1 MYMGEIHA
9 KNIFSLIKRQ
19 SFCSLEIYELSLINT
34 WRQRSYRWT
43 SHSMHLCAGLRR
55 KYGQRR
61 ARKSEMLASSFL
73 FTSLDWTLR
82 SSVNDALLNSVSWN
96 SRKAGSIPRSS
107 SSPVQPVG
115 GKGDG
120 GYRKRLGMQPV
131 MWQDCRWYAGS
142 THGIESAPVHGGSI
156 LRVKEK
162 RSNLSAGQQG
172 WVTLRQCKP
181 LQLMGQ
187 WRHGNVA
194 CATST
199 YYSER

>member
-1 MYMGEIHA
+1 MENMLLLCYITQDNTR
-9 KNIFSLIKRQ
+9 KQIWLTSLID
-19 SFCSLEIYELSLINT
+19 T
-34 WRQRSYRWT
+34 WTQRSYRWT

-115 GKGDG
+115 GMGRLGRG
-120 GYRKRLGMQPV
+120 GYRKRLGVQPV
-131 MWQDCRWYAGS
+131 MWQDCRWYAEP
-142 THGIESAPVHGGSI
+142 TQGIEGAPVHGSSI

-162 RSNLSAGQQG
+162 RSNHFAGQQG

-187 WRHGNVA
+187 WRHGNAV

-199 YYSER
+199 

>member
-1 MYMGEIHA
+1 MWT
-9 KNIFSLIKRQ
+9 R
-19 SFCSLEIYELSLINT
+19 
-34 WRQRSYRWT
+34 RSYRWT

-61 ARKSEMLASSFL
+61 ARKREMLASSFL

-96 SRKAGSIPRSS
+96 SKKAGSIPRSS
-107 SSPVQPVG
+107 SSPVQPVVAKG
-115 GKGDG
+115 GG

-131 MWQDCRWYAGS
+131 VWRDCRWYAGP
-142 THGIESAPVHGGSI
+142 TQGIEGAPVHGGSI
-156 LRVKEK
+156 LRVKEQ
-162 RSNLSAGQQG
+162 RSSSSVGQQG

-187 WRHGNVA
+187 RRHGIDVW
-194 CATST
+194 ATST
-199 YYSER
+199 

>member
-1 MYMGEIHA
+1 MNYFWH
-9 KNIFSLIKRQ
+9 F
-19 SFCSLEIYELSLINT
+19 NT
-34 WRQRSYRWT
+34 WTQMSYRWT

-55 KYGQRR
+55 KYGLRR

-115 GKGDG
+115 EKAG
-120 GYRKRLGMQPV
+120 GCYRKMLDTQPM
-131 MWQDCRWYAGS
+131 MWQDSRWYLGF
-142 THGIESAPVHGGSI
+142 TQGIEGAPVHSGSI

-162 RSNLSAGQQG
+162 RSNRSPGQQS

-187 WRHGNVA
+187 RCHCYAVW
-194 CATST
+194 ATNT
-199 YYSER
+199 